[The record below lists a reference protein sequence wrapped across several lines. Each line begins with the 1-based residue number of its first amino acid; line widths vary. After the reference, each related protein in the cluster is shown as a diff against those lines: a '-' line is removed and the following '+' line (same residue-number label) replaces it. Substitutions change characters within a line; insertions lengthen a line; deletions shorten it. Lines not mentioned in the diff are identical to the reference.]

1 MTQQIINIGAAPN
14 DGEGDNLRTAFD
26 KVNDNF
32 SNVWAQGPVDSNVRI
47 QGNTISTLQVNQD
60 LALSPNGTGNIRL
73 NNNTI
78 PGANNTW
85 FLGSTTN
92 RWRGLYVG
100 NVTANNLSV
109 SGIVDLSGDVTVGGN
124 LTVVGNTIQ
133 IGNITTDT
141 KTIQLANTATTDSAA
156 NSAGVTVGAND
167 DIATL
172 LYESGNNVWTTNIGL
187 QVGGP
192 VTGTS
197 LAVSS
202 ATVYGNIAAING
214 NFTGNVAANYFI
226 GNGSQLTGMY
236 GNANVVTL
244 MANFGSNVIST
255 TGNITG
261 SYILGNGSQLT
272 GINTGATISN
282 TAPTMT
288 AGGIWWNSVDG
299 RAYVKYGNI
308 FIDLSPSLVPDPTT
322 YVGNVSFDDIT
333 VTNVGNIIP
342 AGNNAYSLGSEAF
355 QWKDLWVSNNTI
367 YINSVPITLS
377 ADNVLT
383 VDGNAVL
390 SNDSDTSIT
399 TTGNITAD
407 YFFGNGS
414 QLTGISSSSD
424 ALVNGDNSFVL
435 DADGNVVFE
444 GEGPGDGVNRGMVWD
459 YGAVANGVNSM
470 VRQDNNGITVRA
482 WTENAGDYAA
492 PVNIV
497 TNQDAN
503 TKTWIFDGQ
512 GDLTLAG
519 NIQSVNTGFA
529 FSGTITGIE
538 SFAYPTPP
546 VITIAEEVFEGP
558 ITGQVTIFNL
568 NPSTGTPQ
576 ANGTWYYEAVDPN
589 QFTLYTDAE
598 LTEPA
603 NTSSWTAYLGPGGDA
618 VSLGGYT
625 DLTIQGGNVTVG
637 SNNNT
642 WTFGNDGNLTLPQ
655 GGVVYETSI
664 PGGALTGNT
673 IALKPSGGIDADQQ
687 LLIYPTA
694 GPVTDDN
701 HLHLTTGNLYNTELY
716 LGDDYLY
723 VKLANTGNVVVN
735 SNDAAGNT
743 AQWTFGTTG
752 NLTVPGAIVSVNN
765 VDLYAGDAATIT
777 SNNTGTTNTWTFDE
791 TGNLTLP
798 AGTIIDDVS
807 TAGVTLK
814 VRTAPD
820 TIDITGADFT
830 PVNLTYT
837 RDFGQATPTW
847 YPADYTP
854 GSDPYIEF
862 SGGEYGIFNPGFGQA
877 LYINTGTFNNP
888 LAQWNINPPLGSVP
902 PTGEYTYSGSGS
914 SWTFDTIGNLT
925 TPQGM
930 VISGNVNFLNT
941 DTALINPA
949 DNTPLSLF
957 SSGANGTVTSF
968 WTDDIGNLMTSN
980 IAAFY
985 LPLQGTQTVRIV
997 NGNNG
1002 GNIAIYDFGNDGVF
1016 TTANITATYAYGDTT
1031 EANVFVGGTANI
1043 SGNITAGNVVMSG
1056 GIVGSGA
1063 SPAPYL
1069 SGFSSVS
1076 AINISASANISASG
1090 NVSGNYILG
1099 NGAFLTGVATSYGNA
1114 NVATFLAAYG
1124 SNTISTTGNITAGN
1138 LIGNISI
1145 TGNVQGTSAN
1155 VTLVAGSYSTTFDNA
1170 GNVIF
1175 ANSNVFVGTT
1185 STALPNTIA
1194 SFSSNINSYTQV
1206 TNQNRSTGAD
1216 ATADYILTANNG
1228 SDSVNYG
1235 DFGIIN
1241 SGYDNAT
1248 PTNSLGNI
1256 VFAADTYVYAA
1267 GNVSNTSQ
1275 SGGNLAI
1282 GTITSGKTVKIFAG
1296 GNTASAQV
1304 ANISSTGVAVTGNVV
1319 TSNQLQSSTFSG
1331 GNILWTVANQTDFQG
1346 AIKVGTNIIK
1356 SSGGAQSIVLNN
1368 NGANIPI
1375 LGVTNTGVSTSTTTG
1390 ALIVSGGAGVAGNVY
1405 VGGLGNITGNL
1416 TVNGTAGVSTPNLP
1430 AFRVVGTVNTS
1441 WGPDITITS
1450 TQGAAIDYNQGSY
1463 YNNTTGTFTAPV
1475 AGLYQVNMS
1484 CRNAGNTT
1492 SYSQMVVAKNVAT
1505 TNVVQCMVEFAANS
1519 TMNHAGV
1526 STVSKL
1532 AVGDTLNLRVLTG
1545 TIQFDANDTWSVAY
1559 LG

>member
-156 NSAGVTVGAND
+156 NGAGVTVGAND

-214 NFTGNVAANYFI
+214 NFTGNVAANYF
-226 GNGSQLTGMY
+226 
-236 GNANVVTL
+236 
-244 MANFGSNVIST
+244 
-255 TGNITG
+255 
-261 SYILGNGSQLT
+261 LGNGSQLT
-272 GINTGATISN
+272 GIGATISN
-282 TAPTMT
+282 TAPTMS

-390 SNDSDTSIT
+390 QNDSNTSIT
-399 TTGNITAD
+399 TTGTVTAETLTANTSVLIGTGAIGIAED
-407 YFFGNGS
+407 NFLVVETLVPGGLRPSNDDMYLLGNTIHRWSEVHANVYYGDGS
-414 QLTGISSSSD
+414 QLTGISGGGDS
-424 ALVNGDNSFVL
+424 LVNGNNSFVL

-444 GEGPGDGVNRGMVWD
+444 GTGIGDGVNRGLVWD
-459 YGAVANGVNSM
+459 YGAVANGVNSQ
-470 VRQDNNGITVRA
+470 VRQDNDGLTVRA
-482 WTENAGDYAA
+482 YTVAGGGANGYSA
-492 PVNIV
+492 PVNITTGQGDNEKYWV
-497 TNQDAN
+497 
-503 TKTWIFDGQ
+503 FDGQ
-512 GDLTLAG
+512 GNLTLPG
-519 NIQSVNTGFA
+519 NIQSVNTGFT
-529 FSGTITGIE
+529 FSETITNIE

-546 VITIAEEVFEGP
+546 VITIAEEIFGAP
-558 ITGQVTIFNL
+558 ITGQVTISNL
-568 NPSTGTPQ
+568 NPLTGALQ

-598 LTEPA
+598 LTEPV

-618 VSLGGYT
+618 VSLGAYT
-625 DLTIQGGNVTVG
+625 DFTIQGGNVTVG

-642 WTFGNDGNLTLPQ
+642 WTFGSNGNLNLPM
-655 GGVVYETSI
+655 GGVVSE
-664 PGGALTGNT
+664 GASPSGLGST
-673 IALKPSGGIDADQQ
+673 IALTPSGGSDADQQ
-687 LLIYPTA
+687 LLIYPT
-694 GPVTDDN
+694 GNVIEGN
-701 HLHLTTGNLYNTELY
+701 HLHLTTGNLLNTELY
-716 LGDDYLY
+716 LGNDDFY
-723 VKLANTGNVVVN
+723 VKLADTGNIIVN
-735 SNDAAGNT
+735 TAGNT

-814 VRTAPD
+814 VRSAPD

-862 SGGEYGIFNPGFGQA
+862 SGGEYGIFVPGFGQA
-877 LYINTGTFNNP
+877 LYVNTGTFNNP

-930 VISGNVNFLNT
+930 VISGNVNFLGT
-941 DTALINPA
+941 DTALLNPA
-949 DNTPLSLF
+949 DNTALSLF

-1002 GNIAIYDFGNDGVF
+1002 GNVAIYDFDNDGVF

-1043 SGNITAGNVVMSG
+1043 SGNITAGNVVISG

-1069 SGFSSVS
+1069 SGFSSI
-1076 AINISASANISASG
+1076 ATTGAQGNITASG
-1090 NVSGNYILG
+1090 NLIANVGITTVGNVTGNYFIG
-1099 NGAFLTGVATSYGNA
+1099 NGSQLTAVNSATVDILNTNGLTTVFYPTFVENRTTAQTVRADVDLSYRTDTNTLTVGNLSVTGNVTGNTAGFAIGYRDIPQVSFTGNA
-1114 NVATFLAAYG
+1114 TIATTDAGKHFYSTQSTDYVLTIANNASQGFQVGAAITVVNQG
-1124 SNTISTTGNITAGN
+1124 TGNITLAQGSGVT
-1138 LIGNISI
+1138 LYL
-1145 TGNVQGTSAN
+1145 TGNATSGN
-1155 VTLVAGSYSTTFDNA
+1155 RTVTTF
-1170 GNVIF
+1170 GM
-1175 ANSNVFVGTT
+1175 
-1185 STALPNTIA
+1185 
-1194 SFSSNINSYTQV
+1194 
-1206 TNQNRSTGAD
+1206 
-1216 ATADYILTANNG
+1216 ATL
-1228 SDSVNYG
+1228 
-1235 DFGIIN
+1235 
-1241 SGYDNAT
+1241 
-1248 PTNSLGNI
+1248 
-1256 VFAADTYVYAA
+1256 
-1267 GNVSNTSQ
+1267 
-1275 SGGNLAI
+1275 
-1282 GTITSGKTVKIFAG
+1282 
-1296 GNTASAQV
+1296 
-1304 ANISSTGVAVTGNVV
+1304 
-1319 TSNQLQSSTFSG
+1319 
-1331 GNILWTVANQTDFQG
+1331 
-1346 AIKVGTNIIK
+1346 IKVATD
-1356 SSGGAQSIVLNN
+1356 
-1368 NGANIPI
+1368 
-1375 LGVTNTGVSTSTTTG
+1375 TWFVS
-1390 ALIVSGGAGVAGNVY
+1390 GAGV
-1405 VGGLGNITGNL
+1405 I
-1416 TVNGTAGVSTPNLP
+1416 
-1430 AFRVVGTVNTS
+1430 
-1441 WGPDITITS
+1441 
-1450 TQGAAIDYNQGSY
+1450 
-1463 YNNTTGTFTAPV
+1463 
-1475 AGLYQVNMS
+1475 
-1484 CRNAGNTT
+1484 
-1492 SYSQMVVAKNVAT
+1492 
-1505 TNVVQCMVEFAANS
+1505 
-1519 TMNHAGV
+1519 
-1526 STVSKL
+1526 
-1532 AVGDTLNLRVLTG
+1532 
-1545 TIQFDANDTWSVAY
+1545 
-1559 LG
+1559 

>member
-156 NSAGVTVGAND
+156 NGAGVTVGAND

-214 NFTGNVAANYFI
+214 NFTGNVAANYF
-226 GNGSQLTGMY
+226 
-236 GNANVVTL
+236 
-244 MANFGSNVIST
+244 F
-255 TGNITG
+255 
-261 SYILGNGSQLT
+261 GNGSQLT
-272 GINTGATISN
+272 GIGATISN
-282 TAPTMT
+282 TAPTMS

-390 SNDSDTSIT
+390 QNDSNTSIT
-399 TTGNITAD
+399 TTGTVTAETLTANTSVLIGTGAIGIAED
-407 YFFGNGS
+407 NFLVVETLVPGGLRPSNDDMYLLGNTIHRWSEVHANVYYGDGS
-414 QLTGISSSSD
+414 QLTGISGGGDS
-424 ALVNGDNSFVL
+424 LVNGNNSFVL

-444 GEGPGDGVNRGMVWD
+444 GTGIGDGVNRGLVWD
-459 YGAVANGVNSM
+459 YGAVANGVNSQ
-470 VRQDNNGITVRA
+470 VRQDNDGLTVRA
-482 WTENAGDYAA
+482 YTVAGGGANGYSA
-492 PVNIV
+492 PVNITTGQGDNEKYWV
-497 TNQDAN
+497 
-503 TKTWIFDGQ
+503 FDGQ
-512 GDLTLAG
+512 GNLTLPG
-519 NIQSVNTGFA
+519 NIQSVNTGFT
-529 FSGTITGIE
+529 FSETITNIE

-546 VITIAEEVFEGP
+546 VITIAEEIFGAP
-558 ITGQVTIFNL
+558 ITGQVTISNL
-568 NPSTGTPQ
+568 NPLTGALQ

-598 LTEPA
+598 LTEPV

-618 VSLGGYT
+618 VSLGAYT
-625 DLTIQGGNVTVG
+625 DFTIQGGNVTVG

-642 WTFGNDGNLTLPQ
+642 WTFGSNGNLNLPM
-655 GGVVYETSI
+655 GGVVSE
-664 PGGALTGNT
+664 GASPSGLGST
-673 IALKPSGGIDADQQ
+673 IALTPSGGSDADQQ
-687 LLIYPTA
+687 LLIYPT
-694 GPVTDDN
+694 GNVIEGN
-701 HLHLTTGNLYNTELY
+701 HLHLTTGNLLNTELY
-716 LGDDYLY
+716 LGNDDFY
-723 VKLANTGNVVVN
+723 VKLADTGNIIVN
-735 SNDAAGNT
+735 TAGNT

-814 VRTAPD
+814 VRSAPD

-862 SGGEYGIFNPGFGQA
+862 SGGEYGIFVPGFGQA
-877 LYINTGTFNNP
+877 LYVNTGTFNNP

-930 VISGNVNFLNT
+930 VISGNVNFLGT
-941 DTALINPA
+941 DTALLNPA
-949 DNTPLSLF
+949 DNTALSLF

-1002 GNIAIYDFGNDGVF
+1002 GNVAIYDFDNDGVF

-1043 SGNITAGNVVMSG
+1043 SGNITAGNVVISG

-1069 SGFSSVS
+1069 SGFSSI
-1076 AINISASANISASG
+1076 ATTGAQGNITASG
-1090 NVSGNYILG
+1090 NLIANVGITTVGNVTGNYFIG
-1099 NGAFLTGVATSYGNA
+1099 NGSQLTAVNSATVDILNTNGLTTVFYPTFVENRTTAQTVRADVDLSYRTDTNTLTVGNLSVTGNVTGNTAGFAIGYRDIPQVSFTGNA
-1114 NVATFLAAYG
+1114 TIATTDAGKHFYSTQSTDYVLTIANNASQGFQVGAAITVVNQG
-1124 SNTISTTGNITAGN
+1124 TGNITLAQGSGVT
-1138 LIGNISI
+1138 LYL
-1145 TGNVQGTSAN
+1145 TGNATSGN
-1155 VTLVAGSYSTTFDNA
+1155 RTVTTF
-1170 GNVIF
+1170 GM
-1175 ANSNVFVGTT
+1175 
-1185 STALPNTIA
+1185 
-1194 SFSSNINSYTQV
+1194 
-1206 TNQNRSTGAD
+1206 
-1216 ATADYILTANNG
+1216 ATL
-1228 SDSVNYG
+1228 
-1235 DFGIIN
+1235 
-1241 SGYDNAT
+1241 
-1248 PTNSLGNI
+1248 
-1256 VFAADTYVYAA
+1256 
-1267 GNVSNTSQ
+1267 
-1275 SGGNLAI
+1275 
-1282 GTITSGKTVKIFAG
+1282 
-1296 GNTASAQV
+1296 
-1304 ANISSTGVAVTGNVV
+1304 
-1319 TSNQLQSSTFSG
+1319 
-1331 GNILWTVANQTDFQG
+1331 
-1346 AIKVGTNIIK
+1346 IKVATD
-1356 SSGGAQSIVLNN
+1356 
-1368 NGANIPI
+1368 
-1375 LGVTNTGVSTSTTTG
+1375 TWFVS
-1390 ALIVSGGAGVAGNVY
+1390 GAGV
-1405 VGGLGNITGNL
+1405 I
-1416 TVNGTAGVSTPNLP
+1416 
-1430 AFRVVGTVNTS
+1430 
-1441 WGPDITITS
+1441 
-1450 TQGAAIDYNQGSY
+1450 
-1463 YNNTTGTFTAPV
+1463 
-1475 AGLYQVNMS
+1475 
-1484 CRNAGNTT
+1484 
-1492 SYSQMVVAKNVAT
+1492 
-1505 TNVVQCMVEFAANS
+1505 
-1519 TMNHAGV
+1519 
-1526 STVSKL
+1526 
-1532 AVGDTLNLRVLTG
+1532 
-1545 TIQFDANDTWSVAY
+1545 
-1559 LG
+1559 